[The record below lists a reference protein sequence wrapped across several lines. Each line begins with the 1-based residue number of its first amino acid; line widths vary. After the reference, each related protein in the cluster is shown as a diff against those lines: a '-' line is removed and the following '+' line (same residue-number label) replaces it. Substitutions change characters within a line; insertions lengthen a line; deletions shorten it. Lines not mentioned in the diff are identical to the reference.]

1 MTETGNAYGNALY
14 VLAHEEGRDEE
25 IGRQL
30 GEVCRLLRDE
40 PDYVRLMSAP
50 TVKKAQ
56 RLQLLEET
64 FGGRVDDYLMNFM
77 SILVENNTFEEMSAC
92 QEAYTALYNQD
103 HGVIE
108 VTAVTAV
115 ALTEEQKTALSA
127 KLSRETGKIG
137 GLKNIVDPSC
147 MGGVR
152 LEMNG
157 RMLDG
162 SVRAR
167 LDAIK
172 NSLLTAKA

>member
-92 QEAYTALYNQD
+92 QEAYTALYNPVSYT
-103 HGVIE
+103 H
-108 VTAVTAV
+108 
-115 ALTEEQKTALSA
+115 LTLPTSDL
-127 KLSRETGKIG
+127 
-137 GLKNIVDPSC
+137 V
-147 MGGVR
+147 
-152 LEMNG
+152 
-157 RMLDG
+157 
-162 SVRAR
+162 
-167 LDAIK
+167 
-172 NSLLTAKA
+172 